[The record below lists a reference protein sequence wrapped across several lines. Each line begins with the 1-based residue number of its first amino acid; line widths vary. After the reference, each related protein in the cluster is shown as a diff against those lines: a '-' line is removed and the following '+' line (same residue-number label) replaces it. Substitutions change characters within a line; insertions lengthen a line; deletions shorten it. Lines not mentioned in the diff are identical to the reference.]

1 METLV
6 FYILAASVLGLALV
20 VVTTGRILRAVVSL
34 FLALVG
40 VSGLFFLMR
49 SPVLGALQLMVYAGG
64 IAVLL
69 AFAIMLVRS
78 ITGENVRHST
88 NFALPAFC
96 VALGFFG
103 LMGILWTA
111 QAGTEESERAGEAAI
126 QLSQRVYATEPAEEM
141 DPKEHFSVLMLREY
155 LLPFEIASVL
165 MLVAMVGALLIAHP
179 LGHRHQHDGPEEGPP
194 PGEGTDDVE
203 PGRPR
208 VSRADEGGDDDA

>member
-1 METLV
+1 LETAV

-49 SPVLGALQLMVYAGG
+49 SPVLAALQLMVYAGG

-78 ITGENVRHST
+78 ITGENVRHTT
-88 NFALPAFC
+88 NFGLPAFG
-96 VALGFFG
+96 VAAAFFA
-103 LMGILWTA
+103 LVGILWA
-111 QAGTEESERAGEAAI
+111 SQAGIAASA
-126 QLSQRVYATEPAEEM
+126 QPDHAAANLAQRVYATEAPEEM

-165 MLVAMVGALLIAHP
+165 MLVAMVGAVLIAHP
-179 LGHRHQHDGPEEGPP
+179 LGHKHQHDAADAAPP
-194 PGEGTDDVE
+194 PGEGTDDVDPTSSRG
-203 PGRPR
+203 PG
-208 VSRADEGGDDDA
+208 ADEGADDDA